1 MGKKRGVKPQPEP
14 AQKRQKVGVPISKK
28 QRPVASG

>member
-14 AQKRQKVGVPISKK
+14 TQKRQKVGVPIPKK